1 MAEKS
6 DSERLSGPLTDVKVL
21 EIGHY
26 IAAPHCAMMLADQGA
41 DVIKLEPLGGE
52 PGRHSPPLADDGES
66 LAFACH
72 NRGKRSAALD
82 LRSPASGPALD
93 ALLRWAD
100 VVVTNYALGIPE
112 KLGFGFERLQTINPR
127 ASMVHITGYGVD
139 DPRRDYLAFDPA
151 IQAMS
156 GYASLNGPAG
166 GDPLISPFFMADHS
180 VAMNAAYAVMCA
192 LWEQR
197 RTGTGRFVSVSML
210 ESMTSQL
217 SYHVPAAGVKGETPG
232 RGSSRGMLEMFA
244 TRDAPMFILPGTPG
258 MWEALCGLLGHPEWV
273 PEAGK
278 KLDLAADPALAVTV
292 IKATRSWFAERGSK
306 EAFAELQ
313 RAGIACGVAR
323 SVAQLY
329 EEEVADATTAIA
341 FVELAGGGSPVPVP
355 GAAFRMA
362 RDGALPRRVA
372 GLGADTRAI
381 LAGLGVDEQQV
392 EAMLPPAQAM
402 SA

>member
-1 MAEKS
+1 MSGTRDGK
-6 DSERLSGPLTDVKVL
+6 RLVGPLDDVKVL

-41 DVIKLEPLGGE
+41 DVIKLEPRVGE
-52 PGRHSPPLADDGES
+52 PGRHSPPLADSGES

-72 NRGKRSAALD
+72 NRGKRSVAID
-82 LRSPASGPALD
+82 LRKPASRPALE

-100 VVVTNYALGIPE
+100 IVITNYAIGVPE
-112 KLGFGFERLQTINPR
+112 KLGFGFAQLQVINPS

-180 VAMNAAYAVMCA
+180 VAMNAAYAAMCA

-197 RTGTGRFVSVSML
+197 RTGQGRFVSVSML

-217 SYHVPAAGVKGETPG
+217 SYHVPAAGVKGEKPS
-232 RGSSRGMLEMFA
+232 RSASRGMLEMFP
-244 TRDAPMFILPGTPG
+244 TQDAPMFILPGTPG
-258 MWEALCGLLGHPEWV
+258 MWEALCRVLGHPEWV
-273 PEAGK
+273 PEKGK
-278 KLDLAADPALAVTV
+278 KLDLAADPALAVAV
-292 IKATRSWFAERGSK
+292 LKATRAWFAERSSRD
-306 EAFAELQ
+306 AFAELQ
-313 RAGIACGVAR
+313 SAGIACGVAR

-329 EEEVADATTAIA
+329 EEEVADKTTAIA
-341 FVELAGGGSPVPVP
+341 FVSLAGGGAPVPVP
-355 GAAFRMA
+355 GAVFRMMP
-362 RDGALPRRVA
+362 DGAVPGYVA
-372 GLGADTRAI
+372 ALGADTRDI
-381 LAGLGVDEQQV
+381 LGELGVSADVLGELLD
-392 EAMLPPAQAM
+392 ARQAV